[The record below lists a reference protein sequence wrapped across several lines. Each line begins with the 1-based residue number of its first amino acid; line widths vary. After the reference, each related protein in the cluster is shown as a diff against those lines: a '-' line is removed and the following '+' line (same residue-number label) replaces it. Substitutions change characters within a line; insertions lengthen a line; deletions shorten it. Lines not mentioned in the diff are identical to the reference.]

1 MMVMLRRHAAWV
13 VGAWLLCQ
21 TSAMVL
27 VPVTLC
33 MTDRSGAV
41 QQACTC
47 DHADGQECPMHH
59 TRSLP
64 RSSSRSS
71 CSCRSTTD
79 GPTATLASLI
89 GPIAVLTSRAT
100 AVANV
105 TNTQLPTNPD
115 AALFGA
121 SRALDPP
128 PPRA

>member
-1 MMVMLRRHAAWV
+1 MVTLRRHVAWV

-33 MTDRSGAV
+33 MTGPTGAV
-41 QQACTC
+41 EQACTC
-47 DHADGQECPMHH
+47 GHTDGECPMHH

-89 GPIAVLTSRAT
+89 GPTAVLTSGAT
-100 AVANV
+100 VVAS
-105 TNTQLPTNPD
+105 PTPTRLLSSPD

-121 SRALDPP
+121 SRTLDPP